1 MFLPMSKPVIS
12 FRLSESELRTLDEA
26 CHRFNES
33 RSQVVSRAIKS
44 LLTEYVDR
52 DGKLIREPYWMP
64 NMDGKYNAS

>member
-1 MFLPMSKPVIS
+1 MSKQVIS
-12 FRLSESELRTLDEA
+12 FRLSDSDLQTLDEA

-52 DGKLIREPYWMP
+52 DGKLIRQPYWLP
-64 NMDGKYNAS
+64 NLDGKYNES